1 MSQADTGNA
10 IGKIT
15 QLLGEQINART
26 QIPVSVG
33 RPEPATGNGAGP
45 KLNLFLYEASFDP
58 SLKNQ
63 SLDEGRPPPM
73 WLVLKYLMTA
83 FDDDG
88 NSDSIQ
94 AHENCGKGIRAL
106 QELSFLKISS
116 NLPEGIFDALKD
128 NPETL
133 KITFDEVSSDLLSKL
148 MQGGDEK
155 YRFSM
160 GFQVR
165 PVMIAAPDP
174 PSYGLLVGIDY
185 TKSPHD
191 IIGEE
196 GIKIPV
202 FASLGPVLDQASPS
216 MFEPGET
223 VKISGKR
230 LDLQDLSVRMGP
242 ISLPVFDQ
250 HADILSCII
259 DGTIATGDAIS
270 AGSHSMSIVQIMSN
284 GRKRASN
291 LWVVGLIPVVD
302 AVTTDSIT
310 NITPSDSSS
319 DVYANIDIT
328 GNLLGTESDDV
339 MLSLYR
345 DGKVVRSF
353 DVFEAIP
360 HSGSP
365 PPVPAQ
371 SELRVAMEE
380 KDAVPQGTYRIIFR
394 VNGMQARDSPEID
407 LRVS

>member
-1 MSQADTGNA
+1 LSLSDTGNA

-33 RPEPATGNGAGP
+33 RPEPTGNGAGP

-63 SLDEGRPPPM
+63 SLDEGRPAPM

-88 NSDSIQ
+88 NSDTIQ

-185 TKSPHD
+185 TKTPHD
-191 IIGEE
+191 IIGEM

-202 FASLGPVLDQASPS
+202 FASLGPALDQAFPS
-216 MFEPGET
+216 LFEVGET

-230 LDLQDLSVRMGP
+230 LDLQDLSVRMGTV
-242 ISLPVFDQ
+242 SLPVSDQ
-250 HADILSCII
+250 HADILSCLI
-259 DGTIATGDAIS
+259 DGTIVTGDVIS
-270 AGSHSMSIVQIMSN
+270 AGSHPLSIVQIMPN

-291 LWVVGLIPVVD
+291 LWVVGLMPIVD
-302 AVTTDSIT
+302 TVTSDSIT
-310 NITPSDSSS
+310 RVTPSDSNSP
-319 DVYANIDIT
+319 VYANIDIT
-328 GNLLGTESDDV
+328 GTLLGTDSDDV
-339 MLSLYR
+339 MVSLYR

-353 DVFEAIP
+353 DVFKAIP
-360 HSGSP
+360 HPGSH

-380 KDAVPQGTYRIIFR
+380 NDAVQAGEYRIIFR
-394 VNGMQARDSPEID
+394 VNGMQAKNSPKID
-407 LRVS
+407 LTFT